1 MISDMHNDNVQTFTD
16 LINEDYDEMFQRHQ
30 IPQEAQDMIKQLRG
44 HAHQKS
50 HSKRHGKKHIF
61 EQPIEDDDEPAEGEW
76 NPRKEAYRMF
86 APGLWEQAEEAR
98 LARKYGR
105 HGPMVMAA
113 KKKDA
118 TAEWPKIQPMCPV
131 MLFFIAAST
140 YQIFRIKFLEK
151 AEAKVEFLQ
160 KAKKLVKMTVKKQV
174 EQAPVQQVAWTP
186 VQTQVMV
193 PQQVAPKKK
202 CKKVIKQEQAKVMPL
217 VQQVVMP
224 IAPKFTKKFDD
235 VETIPSMSESFDYS
249 MEEPLVDAGE
259 FIVEELSQTGITAS
273 KNSMM

>member
-1 MISDMHNDNVQTFTD
+1 MH
-16 LINEDYDEMFQRHQ
+16 
-30 IPQEAQDMIKQLRG
+30 A
-44 HAHQKS
+44 
-50 HSKRHGKKHIF
+50 
-61 EQPIEDDDEPAEGEW
+61 
-76 NPRKEAYRMF
+76 
-86 APGLWEQAEEAR
+86 
-98 LARKYGR
+98 
-105 HGPMVMAA
+105 
-113 KKKDA
+113 
-118 TAEWPKIQPMCPV
+118 MCPV

-160 KAKKLVKMTVKKQV
+160 KAKQLVKMTVKKQV
-174 EQAPVQQVAWTP
+174 EQAPVQPVEWTP

-217 VQQVVMP
+217 VHQVVMP
-224 IAPKFTKKFDD
+224 IAPKSTKKFDD